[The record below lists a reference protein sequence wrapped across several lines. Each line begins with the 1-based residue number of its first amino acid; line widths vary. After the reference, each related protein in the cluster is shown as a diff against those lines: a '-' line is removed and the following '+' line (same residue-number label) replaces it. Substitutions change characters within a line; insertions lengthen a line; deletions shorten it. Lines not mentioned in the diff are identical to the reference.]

1 MKSVYDYLP
10 AINANTAE
18 EMAEQAGLDFTAVK
32 VDIKYTYVQ
41 KTEEVDSGYLN
52 FIKGLMEDGSK
63 ESIAEAETLLSN
75 ADRMNVTKEIE
86 AVVPDKVAVI
96 REDDGRYLGTVGRER
111 GLLQYKDMLAFTG
124 ALVSEGTASYV
135 TGGITGNG
143 EQAFVVMKTNNAI
156 KLSGTDDVECY
167 FYVTTSHD
175 SSKGLSLVLA
185 PLRSTNGTVLSTPK
199 SYRLSFR
206 HSSRVEDRVKRATLS
221 VKKLNTYFE
230 EMETSFRL
238 LRSVNITRDQF
249 NVFVK
254 SLFPD
259 PEERTKQTENIRDEI
274 TGIYNSGPACQL
286 PSTKGTMLG
295 AYMAVVEWVDK
306 IRNVKSSKV
315 RPNEYDA
322 KLHSLLEGS
331 GAQQKADAYA
341 FALDMVEQLKNVSL
355 AGSMV

>member
-1 MKSVYDYLP
+1 MSKSVYDYLP

-32 VDIKYTYVQ
+32 RDLKYTVTEDVPHFTVDKGKLGLPNPMAFAKAVDITVEQ
-41 KTEEVDSGYLN
+41 KEV
-52 FIKGLMEDGSK
+52 E
-63 ESIAEAETLLSN
+63 
-75 ADRMNVTKEIE
+75 VT
-86 AVVPDKVAVI
+86 VPDKVAVI

-111 GLLQYKDMLAFTG
+111 GLLQYRDVLDFTE

-135 TGGITGNG
+135 TGGIIGNG

-156 KLSGTDDVECY
+156 KLSGTDEVDCY
-167 FYVTTSHD
+167 FYVTTSHN
-175 SSKGLSLVLA
+175 SSKGMSLVLA
-185 PLRSTNGTVLSTPK
+185 PLRKTNGTVLSTSK
-199 SYRLSFR
+199 EYRLSFR
-206 HSSRVEDRVKRATLS
+206 HSSKVEDRVKRATLS
-221 VKKLNTYFE
+221 VNKLNTYFE

-249 NVFVK
+249 DVFVK

-259 PEERTKQTENIRDEI
+259 PEDRTKQTENIRDEI

-306 IRNVKSSKV
+306 IRNVKASKV

-341 FALDMVEQLKNVSL
+341 FALDMMEQLKDVSL
-355 AGSMV
+355 AGSRV